1 MKTRRASRR
10 YRRTSV
16 RAVMLLWFCMV
27 SLPVSFFVG
36 IISVEYQRVLT
47 GSRAAQSLAETSAN
61 GALALQQIPYT
72 GGGGAL
78 VPFDVDNVG
87 NRDATYVDPTVANMV
102 VRRTVTR
109 YFDAIRDNVGPSLF
123 VQNGDVRV
131 FVYNKIDD
139 PNTGVPNG
147 KPVRVRVEVPY
158 RVVPVGFVS
167 ITEFLIGEPTSA
179 AFSGVA
185 VGEAY
190 ICEPDASYTPTYGNV
205 CVKPGSVD

>member
-1 MKTRRASRR
+1 MKTRRESRR

-61 GALALQQIPYT
+61 GALALQQIPYA

-78 VPFDVDNVG
+78 VPFDVDNVE
-87 NRDATYVDPTVANMV
+87 NIDATYVDPAVAKIV
-102 VRRTVTR
+102 VERTVKR
-109 YFDAIRDNVGPSLF
+109 YFDAITDGVGPSLF
-123 VQNGDVRV
+123 VENGKVRV
-131 FVYNKIDD
+131 FVYNKGD

>member
-61 GALALQQIPYT
+61 GALALQQIPYA

-78 VPFDVDNVG
+78 VPFDVDNVE
-87 NRDATYVDPTVANMV
+87 NIDATYVDPAVAKIV
-102 VRRTVTR
+102 VDRTVKR
-109 YFDAIRDNVGPSLF
+109 YFDAITDGVGPSLF
-123 VQNGDVRV
+123 VENGKVRV
-131 FVYNKIDD
+131 FVYNKGD